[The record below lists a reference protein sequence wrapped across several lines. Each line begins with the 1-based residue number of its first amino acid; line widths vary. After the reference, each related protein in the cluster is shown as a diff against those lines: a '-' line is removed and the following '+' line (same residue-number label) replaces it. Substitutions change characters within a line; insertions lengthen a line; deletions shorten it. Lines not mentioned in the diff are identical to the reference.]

1 MTDGTIMNGAF
12 FKKNCHWREEC
23 LPFVVQN
30 YNVLPDDEK
39 EKKSNIHHVFCGLH
53 VLHNLCIYAEKPLID
68 WEKNVEEE
76 GTTHASFKNSSNS
89 RTFDL
94 LYEMYKLLSRTHGD
108 QKSGKVDQW

>member
-1 MTDGTIMNGAF
+1 M
-12 FKKNCHWREEC
+12 
-23 LPFVVQN
+23 
-30 YNVLPDDEK
+30 
-39 EKKSNIHHVFCGLH
+39 FCGLH

-76 GTTHASFKNSSNS
+76 GTTHASFKKSSNS

-108 QKSGKVDQW
+108 QKSGKVDQWWAYLKKNRKLYCVSVTSPI

>member
-1 MTDGTIMNGAF
+1 MLF
-12 FKKNCHWREEC
+12 FKKKCHWREEC

>member
-1 MTDGTIMNGAF
+1 MFNKIM
-12 FKKNCHWREEC
+12 KKKRK
-23 LPFVVQN
+23 V
-30 YNVLPDDEK
+30 
-39 EKKSNIHHVFCGLH
+39 
-53 VLHNLCIYAEKPLID
+53 IYIMCFAAYTFYIID

-76 GTTHASFKNSSNS
+76 GTTHASFKKSSNS

>member
-1 MTDGTIMNGAF
+1 M
-12 FKKNCHWREEC
+12 
-23 LPFVVQN
+23 
-30 YNVLPDDEK
+30 
-39 EKKSNIHHVFCGLH
+39 FCGLH

-76 GTTHASFKNSSNS
+76 GTTHASFKKSSNS

-108 QKSGKVDQW
+108 QKSGKVNQWWAYLKKNRKLYCVSVTSPI